1 MADNLYTVLSFIG
14 TWMLYV
20 FPLYQ
25 GTLEMSEQQRIIS
38 KFNNKD
44 KKFLKVSNWYWLLPF
59 FKIHLEKKRA
69 IEILKDSTI
78 NERDFKE
85 LLSFFDKSLVWIYVS
100 LAGLLNGLVSTHEL
114 VEMFTMRSQT
124 LIIIGIDILMVLI
137 GIVHAYY
144 RVTDKRIK
152 KELTKI
158 KKMLGK

>member
-1 MADNLYTVLSFIG
+1 MVKNLYVVLSFIG

-25 GTLEMSEQQRIIS
+25 GTLEMSEQQRIIG
-38 KFNNKD
+38 KFTNKD
-44 KKFLKVSNWYWLLPF
+44 KKFLKISNCYWLLPF
-59 FKIHLEKKRA
+59 LKIHLEKKRA
-69 IEILKDSTI
+69 IKILKDSTN
-78 NERDFKE
+78 NERDYKE

-114 VEMFTMRSQT
+114 VEVFTIRSHT
-124 LIIIGIDILMVLI
+124 LFILGIDILMLLI

-144 RVTDKRIK
+144 RVTDKRITR
-152 KELTKI
+152 ELVKI